1 MVKVSK
7 ATFKGEVLDSE
18 GVVVADFWAPWCM
31 PCKMMEPILER
42 LSSDHGGKVKVVKI
56 NVDEESELAAQFN
69 IVSIP
74 SLIIFSRGEK
84 VNMQVGVV
92 AQAALEKMINEYL

>member
-18 GVVVADFWAPWCM
+18 SVVVADFWAPWCM
-31 PCKMMEPILER
+31 PCKLMEPILER